1 MKSAL
6 VIVIVA
12 GSLVGLGSLYSLKL
26 EARPAGPIAPKPAD
40 RWPEQVAADGVVEGA
55 RPEVA
60 LRPEVAG
67 MLAAIPARE
76 NQDVPRGTLLAEL
89 NNDSR
94 KQQFA
99 LSVAEVA
106 VARAQLER
114 LRNGERA
121 EKRRALAAV
130 EEARR
135 AQFQQTKA
143 NWGHSQKLFER
154 RSVSQ
159 EERDR
164 VYLAMVRAQAEL
176 DEATAERAIVEAPAR
191 ADEVAEAE
199 GRVAAAEAKLRLAEA
214 ELAKTRLFAPFDG
227 RVLQVYAEPGELA
240 GPGAAQ
246 PVLLLADASRR
257 RVRAF
262 VEELDAA
269 RVRVGQPAVVI
280 ADGLPGQEFRGKVGM
295 VAPRMGKRDLLSDA
309 PGEYKDLYFREV
321 LIDLDAGTE
330 LPLNLRVQARI
341 QMAPAGEAR

>member
-1 MKSAL
+1 MWLLAIKSML
-6 VIVIVA
+6 
-12 GSLVGLGSLYSLKL
+12 
-26 EARPAGPIAPKPAD
+26 AD
-40 RWPEQVAADGVVEGA
+40 RGKLLTSLLGVVFSVVLINLQGGLLLGLIQKA
-55 RPEVA
+55 SLLVDYGQADIWVGHRHMNNVDIGTFIPERWVH
-60 LRPEVAG
+60 R
-67 MLAAIPARE
+67 I
-76 NQDVPRGTLLAEL
+76 RGTLLADL

-94 KQQFA
+94 KHQVAQ
-99 LSVAEVA
+99 SVAEVA

-135 AQFQQTKA
+135 AQFQQTEA

-164 VYLAMVRAQAEL
+164 DYLAMVRAQAEL

-214 ELAKTRLFAPFDG
+214 ELAKTRLLAPFDG
-227 RVLQVYAEPGELA
+227 RVLQVHAEPGELA
-240 GPGAAQ
+240 GPGAAP

-262 VEELDAA
+262 VEELDTA
-269 RVRVGQPAVVI
+269 RVRVGQPAVAI

-321 LIDLDAGTE
+321 VIDLDAGTE

-341 QMAPAGEAR
+341 QVAPAGEAR